1 MCMGLG
7 CNCVGVTGSAIIAS
21 KREKLIS
28 ILTNVFIPCNGRFG
42 ALIAVI
48 SMFFAFGSSILSGVL
63 LALVLVLSVLITFL
77 ASFVL
82 SKTLLSGEKSS
93 FILEL
98 PPYRKPAVLRVIIS
112 SIFERTAVVLGRA
125 VSVAAPAGAVI
136 WILSNVT
143 WHGTSLLLHL
153 SSFLDPVGQIMG
165 LDGTILLA
173 FILGFPANEIVLP
186 IALMAYTKSSVMTS
200 FDSLSS
206 LKALLISN
214 GWGVATAASF
224 IIFTLCHWPCSST
237 VLTIKKET
245 KSLSWTLFSMLFPTL
260 FGFVLCAA
268 LHIIFSL
275 FSLN

>member
-7 CNCVGVTGSAIIAS
+7 CNCVGVAGSAIIAS

-48 SMFFAFGSSILSGVL
+48 TMFFSFGSSILSGAL
-63 LALVLVLSVLITFL
+63 LALVLVLSVLITFF

-136 WILSNVT
+136 WILSNIT
-143 WHGTSLLLHL
+143 LRGTSLLLHL
-153 SSFLDPVGQIMG
+153 SAFLDPIGRIMG

-186 IALMAYTKSSVMTS
+186 IAIMAYTKGSVLTG

-206 LKALLISN
+206 LKALLVSN
-214 GWGVATAASF
+214 GWSVATAASF
-224 IIFTLCHWPCSST
+224 IIFTLCHWPCSSA
-237 VLTIKKET
+237 VLTVKKET
-245 KSLSWTLFSMLFPTL
+245 KSLAWTLFSMLFPTL
-260 FGFVLCAA
+260 FGFVICAA
-268 LHIIFSL
+268 LNIIFSL
-275 FSLN
+275 FSLI